1 MRIITRQRDGV
12 LRVRIN
18 RPERRNALDTG
29 VWREMRDALHAVADD
44 PAVHVVVLE
53 GAGPVFCAGIDL
65 GEQAP
70 DGDWQQ
76 RRLWGRRWQRLLDDL
91 QALPQTTVAA
101 VNGAAIAGGLM
112 LAISCD
118 MRIAAGD
125 ASFRLPEL
133 AAGMPI
139 TWGCMPRLV
148 HTVGL
153 ARAQD
158 LVLTGR
164 RLTATEAL
172 DWGLVQRLAEP
183 DKLPR
188 AVDELVDQLASVEP
202 ALLSQARASVLAAAR
217 GEQAWADADILVGAL
232 SEMAA
237 VNQGNG
243 DAS

>member
-1 MRIITRQRDGV
+1 MRIVTQQRDGV
-12 LRVRIN
+12 LRIRIN

-29 VWREMRDALHAVADD
+29 VWREMRDALRAVADD
-44 PAVHVVVLE
+44 PSVRVVVLE
-53 GAGPVFCAGIDL
+53 GADPVFCAGIDL
-65 GEQAP
+65 GEPAP

-76 RRLWGRRWQRLLDDL
+76 RRLRGRRWQRLLDDL

-101 VNGAAIAGGLM
+101 INGAAIAGGLM

-118 MRIAAGD
+118 LRIAGTD

-133 AAGMPI
+133 SAGMPI

-153 ARAQD
+153 AHAQD

-164 RLTATEAL
+164 QLTATQAL

-183 DKLPR
+183 AELPR
-188 AVDELVDQLASVEP
+188 AVDELVDQLTAVEP

-217 GEQAWADADILVGAL
+217 GEQAWADADILVSAL
-232 SEMAA
+232 SEMTT
-237 VNQGNG
+237 VNQAAG